1 MALIVQKFG
10 GTSVANIERIRNVA
24 TKVKKELDL
33 GNQVAVVV
41 SAMSGVTNQLV
52 AYVQELSALTTTAAW
67 AEYDQVVSSGEQVT
81 SGLLALCLHEMGIPA
96 RSFSGWQMPLIS
108 DGAHGKA
115 RISSIEA
122 KAMHKVLD
130 SGMVAVVAGFQGMT
144 AEGRV
149 STLGRGGSDTSAV
162 AQKCCKPAPLKWP

>member
-52 AYVQELSALTTTAAW
+52 AYVQELSPLTSAAAW

-96 RSFSGWQMPLIS
+96 RYF
-108 DGAHGKA
+108 
-115 RISSIEA
+115 R
-122 KAMHKVLD
+122 
-130 SGMVAVVAGFQGMT
+130 
-144 AEGRV
+144 
-149 STLGRGGSDTSAV
+149 
-162 AQKCCKPAPLKWP
+162 